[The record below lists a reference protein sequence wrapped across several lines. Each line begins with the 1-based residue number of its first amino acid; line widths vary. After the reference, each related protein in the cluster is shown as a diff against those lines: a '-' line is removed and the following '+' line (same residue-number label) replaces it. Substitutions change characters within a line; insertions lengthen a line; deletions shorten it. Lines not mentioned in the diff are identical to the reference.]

1 MKRYFSFIVVFI
13 FFSVFTTSAQTVKWL
28 SQPNY
33 DTISYYSTDI
43 FKCSKNNKI
52 QLVDISGNWLLPS
65 EADSITD
72 FTEGLALILNKEG
85 DDFQI
90 KGYLEEESHNF
101 IEVNG
106 HFFATYYSHFS
117 EGLLAVADGKGN
129 QGYLNTRGVNCIP
142 CKFMKTRP
150 FVRGWACV
158 EEKKER
164 IVFIDKEASYLI
176 VQFHYGDLSIG
187 TNFNE
192 KGEAL
197 VGYTKNGQSD
207 FTVINTS
214 GKTIRTY
221 TNRKGKPYRDYDF
234 AFNEGVP
241 DITPTHNDK
250 PTFDSIA
257 SLYFSDGL
265 YGYKNDD
272 QDVIVPAQ
280 FSYAGL
286 FADDCAIV
294 ALDDRYGIIAL
305 VEGNF
310 SSSIENSDILIRSN
324 KITEFHYTLNIPET
338 LDPKLLQ
345 VRFDNGDGTL
355 KPIQLEQS
363 TYTFTPFVGKN
374 AKTCAI
380 KVEVGMEGLLLWE
393 ETFIKKVNRTPAAAL
408 DFTAPFKATEYA
420 SSDNHLKV
428 RTIVTNKSDN
438 PQKVSVIFTSPVFQ
452 SGSKNSLASD
462 LSNQEA
468 TLLAGEKKEFFITFK
483 VNERETV
490 KTSVT
495 VKVGQQTIGT
505 KTSNVELKPFD
516 LIE

>member
-1 MKRYFSFIVVFI
+1 MKKRFSFVVVI
-13 FFSVFTTSAQTVKWL
+13 ILFSAFTMSAQTVKWL

-33 DTISYYSTDI
+33 DTISYYSKDI

-52 QLVDISGNWLLPS
+52 QLVDISGKWLLPS
-65 EADSITD
+65 DSDSITD
-72 FTEGLALILNKEG
+72 FTEGLALVLNKKG

-90 KGYLEEESHNF
+90 IGYLTEESHDI

-106 HFFATYYSHFS
+106 NFFATYYSHFS
-117 EGLLAVADGKGN
+117 EGLLAVADEKGN
-129 QGYLNTRGVNCIP
+129 QGYLNTEGVNTIP
-142 CKFMKTRP
+142 CKFLKTRP
-150 FVRGWACV
+150 FVHGWACV
-158 EEKKER
+158 EDKKER
-164 IVFIDKEASYLI
+164 TVFIDKEGSYLI

-197 VGYTKNGQSD
+197 VGYTKNAQSD
-207 FTVINTS
+207 FAIINTS
-214 GKTIRTY
+214 GRIIRTY

-241 DITPTHNDK
+241 DVSPRHNETPVFNAND
-250 PTFDSIA
+250 SV
-257 SLYFSDGL
+257 YFSNGL
-265 YGYKNDD
+265 YGYKNND
-272 QDVIVPAQ
+272 QEIIAPAQ

-294 ALDDRYGIIAL
+294 ALADGYGIIAL
-305 VEGNF
+305 VEGDF

-324 KITEFHYTLNIPET
+324 KIMEFHYTLNIPET

-345 VRFDNGDGTL
+345 VRFDNGDGIL
-355 KPIQLEQS
+355 KSIQLEQN
-363 TYTFTPFVGKN
+363 TYTFTPHVGKN
-374 AKTCAI
+374 AKTCEI
-380 KVEVGMEGLLLWE
+380 RIEVGMEGLLLWE
-393 ETFIKKVNRTPAAAL
+393 ETIIKKVNRTPVASF
-408 DFTAPFKATEYA
+408 DFTAPSKAVEYA
-420 SSDNHLKV
+420 GSDNHLKV
-428 RTIVTNKSDN
+428 STTVTNKSDT
-438 PQKVSVIFTSPVFQ
+438 PQKVSVTFASPVFQ

-462 LSNQEA
+462 LSSQEA
-468 TLLAGEKKEFFITFK
+468 TLSAGEKKEFFIIFK

-495 VKVGQQTIGT
+495 LKVGQQTIGT
-505 KTSNVELKPFD
+505 KSSNVELKPFD

>member
-1 MKRYFSFIVVFI
+1 MKKHFFFIVVFI
-13 FFSVFTTSAQTVKWL
+13 LFSVFTTSAQTVKWL
-28 SQPNY
+28 SQPDY
-33 DTISYYSTDI
+33 DTISYFSKDI

-52 QLVDISGNWLLPS
+52 QLVDISGKWLLPS

-72 FTEGLALILNKEG
+72 FTEGLALVLNKEG
-85 DDFQI
+85 NDFQI
-90 KGYLEEESHNF
+90 KGYLEEESHIF
-101 IEVNG
+101 IEVTG

-129 QGYLNTRGVNCIP
+129 QGYLNARGVNSIP
-142 CKFMKTRP
+142 CKFMKARP
-150 FVRGWACV
+150 FIHGWACV

-164 IVFIDKEASYLI
+164 TVFIDKEGSYLI

-207 FTVINTS
+207 FAVINPS

-221 TNRKGKPYRDYDF
+221 TKRKGKPYRDYDF

-241 DITPTHNDK
+241 DITPTRNDS

-257 SLYFSDGL
+257 SLYYSDGL

-310 SSSIENSDILIRSN
+310 SSSIESSDILIRSN
-324 KITEFHYTLNIPET
+324 KIMECHYTINIPET

-355 KPIQLEQS
+355 KPIQLVQS

-374 AKTCAI
+374 DKTCAI
-380 KVEVGMEGLLLWE
+380 NAEIGMDGLLLWK
-393 ETFIKKVNRTPAAAL
+393 ETIIKKVNRTPAASL
-408 DFTAPFKATEYA
+408 DFSAPSKATEYA
-420 SSDNHLKV
+420 GSDNHLKV
-428 RTIVTNKSDN
+428 RTIVTNKSDK

-452 SGSKNSLASD
+452 SGSKNSLTSN
-462 LSNQEA
+462 LSSQEA
-468 TLLAGEKKEFFITFK
+468 TLSVGEKKEFSITFK

-490 KTSVT
+490 KTSVI
-495 VKVGQQTIGT
+495 VKAGQQTIGT
-505 KTSNVELKPFD
+505 KTSNIELKPFD

>member
-1 MKRYFSFIVVFI
+1 MKKHFYILIAFVL
-13 FFSVFTTSAQTVKWL
+13 FSVFTTSAQTVKWL
-28 SQPNY
+28 SQPDY
-33 DTISYYSTDI
+33 DTISYYNKDI
-43 FKCSKNNKI
+43 FKCSKNDKI
-52 QLVDISGNWLLPS
+52 QLVDISGKRLLPL

-72 FTEGLALILNKEG
+72 FTEGLALVLNKKG
-85 DDFQI
+85 ADFQI
-90 KGYLEEESHNF
+90 IGYLVEENHDF

-106 HFFATYYSHFS
+106 SFFATFYSHFS
-117 EGLLAVADGKGN
+117 EGLLAVADEKGN
-129 QGYLNTRGVNCIP
+129 QGYLNTRGVNSIP
-142 CKFMKTRP
+142 CKFKKTRP
-150 FVRGWACV
+150 FVHGWACV
-158 EEKKER
+158 ESQKER
-164 IVFIDKEASYLI
+164 TVFIDKEGSYMI

-197 VGYTKNGQSD
+197 VGYTKNGQND
-207 FTVINTS
+207 FAVINPS
-214 GKTIRTY
+214 GRAIRTY
-221 TNRKGKPYRDYDF
+221 TKRKGKPYRDYDF

-241 DITPTHNDK
+241 DITPTRNDT

-257 SLYFSDGL
+257 SLYYSDGL
-265 YGYKNDD
+265 YGYKNND
-272 QDVIVPAQ
+272 QDIIVPAQ

-294 ALDDRYGIIAL
+294 AIDGKYGIIAL

-338 LDPKLLQ
+338 LDPTLLQ
-345 VRFDNGDGTL
+345 VKFDNGDGTL
-355 KPIQLEQS
+355 KPIQLEQN

-380 KVEVGMEGLLLWE
+380 KAEIGMDGLLLWE
-393 ETFIKKVNRTPAAAL
+393 ETIMKKVNRTPTAAL
-408 DFTAPFKATEYA
+408 DFSAPSKATEYA
-420 SSDNHLKV
+420 GSDNHLKV
-428 RTIVTNKSDN
+428 KTIVTNKSDK
-438 PQKVSVIFTSPVFQ
+438 PQKVSVTFASPVFQ

-468 TLLAGEKKEFFITFK
+468 TLSVGEKKEFSITFK

-495 VKVGQQTIGT
+495 VKIGQQTIGT
-505 KTSNVELKPFD
+505 KTSNIELKPFD

>member
-164 IVFIDKEASYLI
+164 IVFIDKEGSYLI